1 MEPLGRRV
9 KQLLY
14 PNFSKKFSVCAQRP
28 RSAPGQPRLRPPY
41 RSPSNLRR
49 PDELPLSSS
58 AALAAYTIAMPP
70 GDKRRAV
77 VLEMIR
83 APVFE
88 QRGHCHSV
96 SGVPRRLLAVASA
109 PPTTFVA
116 PIYFQRSRYRGK
128 SL

>member
-1 MEPLGRRV
+1 MELLGRRLE
-9 KQLLY
+9 QLLY
-14 PNFSKKFSVCAQRP
+14 PNFSKKFSVCARRP

-77 VLEMIR
+77 VLELVR

-96 SGVPRRLLAVASA
+96 SGVPRRLLAVAVGSA
-109 PPTTFVA
+109 HNFCRPYLLSTVEF
-116 PIYFQRSRYRGK
+116 SGK